1 MAERVLILRRF
12 VAGLVLVLLAAC
24 SRPPELV
31 RRPEHPPPALLI
43 RDVPVLDVEA
53 GTLVPHR
60 DVLLVGD
67 RVSRVAAAGTVSPP
81 PGAATIAGG
90 GATLLPG
97 LIDMHGHVGGNPAPP
112 WRGGLPDLDANLRA
126 YLYCGVTTI
135 LDPADIA
142 SQIFPRRERVE
153 RGELLGP
160 TIYAAGPMFTAPGGH
175 PVPVLRQLA
184 PWWLRWYLIP
194 RLAVQVDTPEAAR
207 SAVDEVV
214 GKGADVIKIGVDHL
228 PDQAPRIRGEVLAA
242 VVDEARR
249 RGVRAVAH
257 IGTVED
263 ALDAARAGVA
273 AWMHGVYKERIADE
287 TIPELAAFRIPMVAT
302 TVVFESYALIGQ
314 GPRPPTPLER
324 ETAPADVLAAFDHV
338 PASYD
343 FSFFGPYLEKMRAQ
357 RGAWRDNVRRLHEAG
372 VTILAGSDMQAGV
385 FPGAGLHRELH
396 LLAESGLTPAQAIR
410 AATLDAARFLADGK
424 EPDFGVVAEG
434 KRADLLLVD
443 GDPTQNLDA
452 LARIRAVVKGGVV
465 LERRAIGG
473 S

>member
-1 MAERVLILRRF
+1 M
-12 VAGLVLVLLAAC
+12 
-24 SRPPELV
+24 

-112 WRGGLPDLDANLRA
+112 WVGGMPDLDANLRA

-142 SQIFPRRERVE
+142 SQIFPRRERVA

-194 RLAVQVDTPEAAR
+194 RLAVQVDTPSAAR
-207 SAVDEVV
+207 AAVDEVV
-214 GKGADVIKIGVDHL
+214 GKGADVIKLGVDHL
-228 PDQAPRIRGEVLAA
+228 PDQAPRIGGEVLAA

-443 GDPTQNLDA
+443 GDPTRDLDA
-452 LARIRAVVKGGVV
+452 LARIRAVIKGGVV
-465 LERRAIGG
+465 LERRAIGAG
-473 S
+473 

>member
-1 MAERVLILRRF
+1 M
-12 VAGLVLVLLAAC
+12 
-24 SRPPELV
+24 
-31 RRPEHPPPALLI
+31 RRPEHPPPALLV
-43 RDVPVLDVEA
+43 RDVSVLDVEA
-53 GTLVPHR
+53 GVLVRHR
-60 DVLLVGD
+60 DVLLVGE
-67 RVSRVAAAGTVSPP
+67 RVSRVAAAGAVSPP

-112 WRGGLPDLDANLRA
+112 WVGGMPDLDANLRA

-142 SQIFPRRERVE
+142 SQIFPRRERVR

-194 RLAVQVDTPEAAR
+194 RLAMQVDTPEEAR
-207 SAVDEVV
+207 RAVDEVV
-214 GKGADVIKIGVDHL
+214 GKGADVIKLGVDHL
-228 PDQAPRIRGEVLAA
+228 PDQAPRIGGEVLAA

-273 AWMHGVYKERIADE
+273 AWMHGVYKERIPDE
-287 TIPELAAFRIPMVAT
+287 TVPVLAAFQIPMVAT

-314 GPRPPTPLER
+314 GPRAPTPLER
-324 ETAPADVLAAFDHV
+324 ETAPADILAAFDHV

-343 FSFFGPYLEKMRAQ
+343 FSFFGPYLEKMRGQ
-357 RGAWRDNVRRLHEAG
+357 RQAWRDNVNRLHEAG

-443 GDPTQNLDA
+443 GDPTRDLDA
-452 LARIRAVVKGGVV
+452 LARIRAVIKGGVV
-465 LERRAIGG
+465 LERRAIGAG
-473 S
+473 